1 MTLFFISYLSMD
13 QIIRIKRS
21 YIRGSVPASLEEG
34 EIAINIADKY
44 IYASDETGI
53 VRLYSNATQTNDG
66 LLSSVDK
73 TKLDKIITSGNGDSF
88 LSNSGEYKSIVSSLV
103 LDYAEDLKNFSGVVE
118 ENVIQNIQEA
128 IEGKIPIYIS
138 LNGTIQY
145 LAFAAESDS
154 EIVLSIDSVNSENII
169 SILATINISTRNI
182 TSTVNSQS
190 IYHPIILLNYTDDL
204 KNGNLGESVSQE
216 VSQKL
221 LDAINGGWA
230 CVVKSGNSDILCNLQ
245 KVGDVVTIIME
256 SITKIDT
263 EYFAATTIIGVNT
276 SSNTITYSDSGGLY
290 LVDKDKV
297 LLKDNTTSYTPTS
310 DYNPATK
317 KYVDDKINSNNED
330 NEIIQILNNLYVN
343 YDSGVKTI
351 SQEDYNKLSQY
362 FESEEVVVKFIY
374 PTETNDNSNI
384 TIFRVAFCFLNC
396 ILGFKES
403 DGNIQFSLQYTGVAG
418 YNGTG
423 NVVIAIKPD
432 LNVTITLDTGLL
444 SGISRDAINIST
456 FRLSGD
462 NSNEFSIGIN
472 LLLGGEGNKF
482 LSDNGEYKEISI
494 PDTGDDILL
503 TGYTR
508 STLENDALQLSA
520 TDNVNVAFGKLEKAI
535 IDNEE
540 VTATALTTLNSSLGF
555 TSNGAFSPSNT
566 NIQGKSVTEA
576 LDWICEQIN
585 ILTQALTLNQV

>member
-1 MTLFFISYLSMD
+1 MD

-44 IYASDETGI
+44 IYASDESGI
-53 VRLYSNATQTNDG
+53 IRLYSNATQTNDG

-103 LDYAEDLKNFSGVVE
+103 LDYAEDLKNFSGIVE

-145 LAFAAESDS
+145 LAFAAENDS
-154 EIVLSIDSVNSENII
+154 EIVLSIDSVSSENII

-204 KNGNLGESVSQE
+204 KKGNLGESVSQE

-317 KYVDDKINSNNED
+317 KYVDDRINSNNED
-330 NEIIQILNNLYVN
+330 NEIIQILNNLFIN

-362 FESEEVVVKFIY
+362 FESEEVVKYIY
-374 PTETNDNSNI
+374 PTETDNNENTS
-384 TIFRVAFCFLNC
+384 IFQAGYCFLNC
-396 ILGFKES
+396 IIGLKES
-403 DGNIQFSLQYTGVAG
+403 DGNIQFSLQYIGVIG
-418 YNGTG
+418 YNGTSS
-423 NVVIAIKPD
+423 VMIAINPN
-432 LNVTITLDTGLL
+432 LNVTITLDAVLL
-444 SGISRDAINIST
+444 SGISRDTISIST
-456 FRLSGD
+456 LRFSGD
-462 NSNEFSIGIN
+462 NSNEFSMGID
-472 LLLGGEGNKF
+472 LSLGGEGNKF
-482 LSDNGEYKEISI
+482 LSDNGKYKEISI
-494 PDTGDDILL
+494 PDTGNDILL
-503 TGYTR
+503 TGYQR
-508 STLENDALQLSA
+508 STLENDALQLSE

-535 IDNEE
+535 IDNEK
-540 VTATALTTLNSSLGF
+540 VTTTALTTLNSSLGF
-555 TSNGAFSPSNT
+555 NNGAFSPSNT

>member
-297 LLKDNTTSYTPTS
+297 LLKDNTTSYTPAS

-317 KYVDDKINSNNED
+317 KYVDDKINSNSED

-362 FESEEVVVKFIY
+362 FESEEVIKYIY
-374 PTETNDNSNI
+374 PTEIDNNISNS
-384 TIFRVAFCFLNC
+384 IFLATYG
-396 ILGFKES
+396 ILLDYIIGFKES
-403 DGNIQFSLQYTGVAG
+403 NGNIQFLVQYIGISG

-423 NVVIAIKPD
+423 NIIIAIKPN
-432 LNVTITLDTGLL
+432 LNVTITLDVGFLVSPSNNT
-444 SGISRDAINIST
+444 IIIST
-456 FRLSGD
+456 LTSRFD
-462 NSNEFSIGIN
+462 NNESSNTITFS
-472 LLLGGEGNKF
+472 LGGEGNKF

-503 TGYTR
+503 TGYTK

>member
-297 LLKDNTTSYTPTS
+297 LLKDNTTSYTPAS

-317 KYVDDKINSNNED
+317 KYVDDKINSNSED

-362 FESEEVVVKFIY
+362 FESEEVIKYIY
-374 PTETNDNSNI
+374 PTEIDNNSSNS
-384 TIFRVAFCFLNC
+384 IFLTTYG
-396 ILGFKES
+396 ILLDYIIGFKES
-403 DGNIQFSLQYTGVAG
+403 DGNIQFSLQYTGVAR

-423 NVVIAIKPD
+423 NIIIAIKPD
-432 LNVTITLDTGLL
+432 LNVTITLDIGFLVSPSNNTIIISTL
-444 SGISRDAINIST
+444 ISRFDNNESSNTIT
-456 FRLSGD
+456 FS
-462 NSNEFSIGIN
+462 
-472 LLLGGEGNKF
+472 LGGEGNKF
-482 LSDNGEYKEISI
+482 LSDNGEYKEIPI

-503 TGYTR
+503 TGYTK

>member
-1 MTLFFISYLSMD
+1 MD

-44 IYASDETGI
+44 IYASDESGI
-53 VRLYSNATQTNDG
+53 IRLYSNATQTNDG

-88 LSNSGEYKSIVSSLV
+88 LSNSGEYKSIVSSLI
-103 LDYAEDLKNFSGVVE
+103 LDYAEDLKNFSGIVE

-145 LAFAAESDS
+145 LAFAAENDS
-154 EIVLSIDSVNSENII
+154 EIVLSIDSVSSENII

-204 KNGNLGESVSQE
+204 KKGNLGESVSQE

-297 LLKDNTTSYTPTS
+297 LLKDNTTSYTPIS

-317 KYVDDKINSNNED
+317 KYVDDKINSNSKD
-330 NEIIQILNNLYVN
+330 NEIIQILNNLFIN
-343 YDSGVKTI
+343 YDDVKTI

-362 FESEEVVVKFIY
+362 FESEGVVKYIY
-374 PTETNDNSNI
+374 PTETDNNENI
-384 TIFRVAFCFLNC
+384 SIFQVSYNFLNY

-418 YNGTG
+418 YNGTS
-423 NVVIAIKPD
+423 NVMIAINPN
-432 LNVTITLDTGLL
+432 LNVTITFDTVLL
-444 SGISRDAINIST
+444 STGGISSGEISISAV
-456 FRLSGD
+456 RLGGD
-462 NSNEFSIGIN
+462 NSNESSMGIN
-472 LLLGGEGNKF
+472 LSLGGEGNKF
-482 LSDNGEYKEISI
+482 LSDDGKYKEISI

-503 TGYTR
+503 TGYQR
-508 STLENDALQLSA
+508 SALENDALQLSE

-540 VTATALTTLNSSLGF
+540 VTAATLTTLNSSLGF

>member
-1 MTLFFISYLSMD
+1 MD

-44 IYASDETGI
+44 IYASDDTGI
-53 VRLYSNATQTNDG
+53 IRLYSNATQTNDG

-103 LDYAEDLKNFSGVVE
+103 LDYAEDLKNFSGIVE

-145 LAFAAESDS
+145 LAFAAENDS
-154 EIVLSIDSVNSENII
+154 EIVLSIDSVSSENII

-204 KNGNLGESVSQE
+204 KKGNLGESVSQE

-297 LLKDNTTSYTPTS
+297 LLKDNTTSYTPIS

-317 KYVDDKINSNNED
+317 KYVDDKINSNSKD
-330 NEIIQILNNLYVN
+330 NEIIQILNNLFIN
-343 YDSGVKTI
+343 YDDVKTI

-362 FESEEVVVKFIY
+362 FESEGVVKYIY
-374 PTETNDNSNI
+374 PTETDNNENI
-384 TIFRVAFCFLNC
+384 SIFQVSYNFLNY

-418 YNGTG
+418 YNGTS
-423 NVVIAIKPD
+423 NVMIAINPN
-432 LNVTITLDTGLL
+432 LNVTITFDTVLL
-444 SGISRDAINIST
+444 STGGISSGEISISAV
-456 FRLSGD
+456 RLGGD
-462 NSNEFSIGIN
+462 NSNESSMGIN
-472 LLLGGEGNKF
+472 LSLGGEGNKF
-482 LSDNGEYKEISI
+482 LSDDGKYKEISI

-503 TGYTR
+503 TGYKR
-508 STLENDALQLSA
+508 STLENDALQLSE

-540 VTATALTTLNSSLGF
+540 VTAATLTTLNSSLGF

>member
-1 MTLFFISYLSMD
+1 MD

-44 IYASDETGI
+44 IYASDESGI
-53 VRLYSNATQTNDG
+53 IRLYSNATQTNDG

-103 LDYAEDLKNFSGVVE
+103 LDYAEDLKNFSGIVE

-145 LAFAAESDS
+145 LTFAAESDS
-154 EIVLSIDSVNSENII
+154 EIVLSIDSVSSENII

-204 KNGNLGESVSQE
+204 KNGDLGESVSQE

-245 KVGDVVTIIME
+245 KVRDVVTIIME

-297 LLKDNTTSYTPTS
+297 LLKDNTTSYIPTS

-317 KYVDDKINSNNED
+317 KYVDDKINSNSED
-330 NEIIQILNNLYVN
+330 NEIIQILNKLFIN

-362 FESEEVVVKFIY
+362 FESEEVVKYIY
-374 PTETNDNSNI
+374 PTETDNNENTS
-384 TIFRVAFCFLNC
+384 IFQAGYCFLNC
-396 ILGFKES
+396 IIGLKES
-403 DGNIQFSLQYTGVAG
+403 DGNIQFSLQYIGVIG
-418 YNGTG
+418 YNGTS
-423 NVVIAIKPD
+423 NVMIAINPN
-432 LNVTITLDTGLL
+432 LNVTITLDAVLL
-444 SGISRDAINIST
+444 SGISRDTISIST
-456 FRLSGD
+456 LRFSGD
-462 NSNEFSIGIN
+462 NSNEFSMGID
-472 LLLGGEGNKF
+472 LSLGGEGNKF
-482 LSDNGEYKEISI
+482 LSDNGKYKEISI

-503 TGYTR
+503 TGYQR
-508 STLENDALQLSA
+508 STLENDALQLSE

-540 VTATALTTLNSSLGF
+540 VTTTALTTLNSSLGF
-555 TSNGAFSPSNT
+555 NNGDFSPSNT

>member
-1 MTLFFISYLSMD
+1 MD

-44 IYASDETGI
+44 IYASDESGI
-53 VRLYSNATQTNDG
+53 IRLYSNATQTNDG

-103 LDYAEDLKNFSGVVE
+103 LDYAEDLKNFSGIVE

-145 LAFAAESDS
+145 LAFAAENDS
-154 EIVLSIDSVNSENII
+154 EIVLSIDSVSSENII

-204 KNGNLGESVSQE
+204 KKGNLGESVSQE

-317 KYVDDKINSNNED
+317 KYVDDRINSNSKD
-330 NEIIQILNNLYVN
+330 NEIIQILNNLFIN
-343 YDSGVKTI
+343 YDDVKTI

-362 FESEEVVVKFIY
+362 FESEEVVKYIY
-374 PTETNDNSNI
+374 PTETDNNENI
-384 TIFRVAFCFLNC
+384 SIFQVVYCFLNY

-418 YNGTG
+418 YNGTS
-423 NVVIAIKPD
+423 NVMIAINPN
-432 LNVTITLDTGLL
+432 LNVTITLDAVLL
-444 SGISRDAINIST
+444 SGISRDTISIST
-456 FRLSGD
+456 LRFSGD
-462 NSNEFSIGIN
+462 NSNEFSMGID
-472 LLLGGEGNKF
+472 LSLGGEGNKF
-482 LSDNGEYKEISI
+482 LSDDGKYKEISI
-494 PDTGDDILL
+494 PDTGNDILL
-503 TGYTR
+503 TGYKR
-508 STLENDALQLSA
+508 STLENDALQLSE
-520 TDNVNVAFGKLEKAI
+520 TDNVNVALGKLEKAI
-535 IDNEE
+535 LDNEK
-540 VTATALTTLNSSLGF
+540 VTTTALTTLNSSLGF
-555 TSNGAFSPSNT
+555 NDGAFSPSNT

>member
-297 LLKDNTTSYTPTS
+297 LLKDNTTSYTPTA
-310 DYNPATK
+310 DYNPSTK
-317 KYVDDKINSNNED
+317 KYIDDSVEVISEYTINS
-330 NEIIQILNNLYVN
+330 
-343 YDSGVKTI
+343 KKI
-351 SQEDYNKLSQY
+351 SENP
-362 FESEEVVVKFIY
+362 V
-374 PTETNDNSNI
+374 
-384 TIFRVAFCFLNC
+384 
-396 ILGFKES
+396 
-403 DGNIQFSLQYTGVAG
+403 
-418 YNGTG
+418 
-423 NVVIAIKPD
+423 
-432 LNVTITLDTGLL
+432 
-444 SGISRDAINIST
+444 
-456 FRLSGD
+456 
-462 NSNEFSIGIN
+462 
-472 LLLGGEGNKF
+472 LGG
-482 LSDNGEYKEISI
+482 
-494 PDTGDDILL
+494 GDIIT
-503 TGYTR
+503 TGYQR
-508 STLENDALQLSA
+508 STLENDALEISETDTINSA
-520 TDNVNVAFGKLEKAI
+520 LGKLEKSI

-540 VTATALTTLNSSLGF
+540 VTATALIKLNTSLGF
-555 TSNGAFSPSNT
+555 TENGEFTPTNT
-566 NIQGKSVTEA
+566 NLQGKNVTEA

>member
-1 MTLFFISYLSMD
+1 MD

-44 IYASDETGI
+44 IYASDESGI
-53 VRLYSNATQTNDG
+53 IRLYSNATQTNDG

-103 LDYAEDLKNFSGVVE
+103 LDYAEDLKNFSGIVE

-145 LAFAAESDS
+145 LAFAAENDS
-154 EIVLSIDSVNSENII
+154 EIVLSIDSVSSENII

-204 KNGNLGESVSQE
+204 KKGNLGESVSQE

-230 CVVKSGNSDILCNLQ
+230 CVVKSGNSDVLCNLQ

-317 KYVDDKINSNNED
+317 KYVDDRINSNNED
-330 NEIIQILNNLYVN
+330 NEIIQILNNLFIN

-362 FESEEVVVKFIY
+362 FESEEVVKYIY
-374 PTETNDNSNI
+374 PTETDNNENTS
-384 TIFRVAFCFLNC
+384 IFQAGYCFLNC
-396 ILGFKES
+396 IIGLKES
-403 DGNIQFSLQYTGVAG
+403 DGNIQFSLQYIGVIG
-418 YNGTG
+418 YNGTSS
-423 NVVIAIKPD
+423 VMIAINPN
-432 LNVTITLDTGLL
+432 LNVTITLDAVLL
-444 SGISRDAINIST
+444 SGISRDTISIFT
-456 FRLSGD
+456 LRFSGD
-462 NSNEFSIGIN
+462 NSNEFSMGID
-472 LLLGGEGNKF
+472 LSLGGEGNKF
-482 LSDNGEYKEISI
+482 LSDNGKYKEISI

-503 TGYTR
+503 TGYKR
-508 STLENDALQLSA
+508 STLENDALQLSE
-520 TDNVNVAFGKLEKAI
+520 TDNVNVALGKLEKAI
-535 IDNEE
+535 LDNEK
-540 VTATALTTLNSSLGF
+540 VTTIALTTLNSSLGF
-555 TSNGAFSPSNT
+555 NDGAFSPSNT

>member
-297 LLKDNTTSYTPTS
+297 LLKDNTTSYTPAS

-317 KYVDDKINSNNED
+317 KYVDDKINSNSED

-362 FESEEVVVKFIY
+362 FESEEVIKYIY
-374 PTETNDNSNI
+374 PTEIDNNSSNS
-384 TIFRVAFCFLNC
+384 IFLATYG
-396 ILGFKES
+396 ILLDYIIGFKES
-403 DGNIQFSLQYTGVAG
+403 NGNIQFLVQYIGISG

-423 NVVIAIKPD
+423 NIIIAIKPD
-432 LNVTITLDTGLL
+432 LNVTITLDVGFLVSPSNNT
-444 SGISRDAINIST
+444 IIIST
-456 FRLSGD
+456 LTSRFD
-462 NSNEFSIGIN
+462 NNESSNTITFS
-472 LLLGGEGNKF
+472 LGGEGNKF

>member
-1 MTLFFISYLSMD
+1 MD

-44 IYASDETGI
+44 IYASDDTGI
-53 VRLYSNATQTNDG
+53 IRLYSNATQTNDG

-103 LDYAEDLKNFSGVVE
+103 LDYAEDLKNFSGIVE

-145 LAFAAESDS
+145 LAFAAENDS
-154 EIVLSIDSVNSENII
+154 EIVLSIDSVSSENII

-182 TSTVNSQS
+182 TSIVNSQS

-204 KNGNLGESVSQE
+204 KKGNLGESVSQE

-263 EYFAATTIIGVNT
+263 EYFADTTIIGVNT

-317 KYVDDKINSNNED
+317 KYVDDRINSNSED
-330 NEIIQILNNLYVN
+330 NEIIQILNNLFIN

-362 FESEEVVVKFIY
+362 FESENTVKYIY
-374 PTETNDNSNI
+374 PTETDNNENTS
-384 TIFRVAFCFLNC
+384 IFQLTFCFLNC

-403 DGNIQFSLQYTGVAG
+403 DGNIQFSLQYIGVIE
-418 YNGTG
+418 YNGTS
-423 NVVIAIKPD
+423 NLTIIIEPN
-432 LNVTITLDTGLL
+432 LNVTIIANTALL
-444 SGISRDAINIST
+444 SGISDDTINISIVR
-456 FRLSGD
+456 FGGD
-462 NSNEFSIGIN
+462 NSNEFSRGIN
-472 LLLGGEGNKF
+472 LSSGGEGNKF
-482 LSDNGEYKEISI
+482 LSDDGKYKEISI
-494 PDTGDDILL
+494 PDTGNDILL
-503 TGYTR
+503 TGYQR
-508 STLENDALQLSA
+508 STLENDALQLSE
-520 TDNVNVAFGKLEKAI
+520 TDNVNVALGKLEKAI
-535 IDNEE
+535 LDNEK
-540 VTATALTTLNSSLGF
+540 VTTTALTTLNSSLGF
-555 TSNGAFSPSNT
+555 NDGAFSPSNT

>member
-1 MTLFFISYLSMD
+1 MD

-44 IYASDETGI
+44 IYASDESGI
-53 VRLYSNATQTNDG
+53 IRLYSNATQTNDG

-103 LDYAEDLKNFSGVVE
+103 LDYAEDLKNFSGIVE

-154 EIVLSIDSVNSENII
+154 EIVLSIDSVSSENII

-317 KYVDDKINSNNED
+317 KYVDDRINSNSED
-330 NEIIQILNNLYVN
+330 NEIIQILNKLFIN

-362 FESEEVVVKFIY
+362 FESEEVVKYIY
-374 PTETNDNSNI
+374 PTETDNNENTS
-384 TIFRVAFCFLNC
+384 IFQAGYCFLNC
-396 ILGFKES
+396 IIGLKES
-403 DGNIQFSLQYTGVAG
+403 DGNIQFSLQYIGVIG
-418 YNGTG
+418 YNGTS
-423 NVVIAIKPD
+423 NVMIAINPN
-432 LNVTITLDTGLL
+432 LNVTITLDAVLL
-444 SGISRDAINIST
+444 SGISRDTISIST
-456 FRLSGD
+456 LRFSGD
-462 NSNEFSIGIN
+462 NSNEFSMGID
-472 LLLGGEGNKF
+472 LSLGGEGNKF
-482 LSDNGEYKEISI
+482 LSDNGKYKEISI

-503 TGYTR
+503 TGYQR
-508 STLENDALQLSA
+508 STLENDALQLSE

-535 IDNEE
+535 IDNKE
-540 VTATALTTLNSSLGF
+540 VTTTALTTLNSSLGF
-555 TSNGAFSPSNT
+555 NNGAFSPSNT

>member
-1 MTLFFISYLSMD
+1 MD

-44 IYASDETGI
+44 IYASDDTGI
-53 VRLYSNATQTNDG
+53 IRLYSNATQTNDG

-88 LSNSGEYKSIVSSLV
+88 LSNSGEYKSIVSSLI
-103 LDYAEDLKNFSGVVE
+103 LDYAEDLKNFSGIVE

-145 LAFAAESDS
+145 LAFAAENDS
-154 EIVLSIDSVNSENII
+154 EIVLSIDSVSSENII

-204 KNGNLGESVSQE
+204 KKGNLGESVSQE

-317 KYVDDKINSNNED
+317 KYVDDKINSDSED
-330 NEIIQILNNLYVN
+330 NEIIQILNNLFIN
-343 YDSGVKTI
+343 YDDVKTI

-362 FESEEVVVKFIY
+362 FESEGVVKYIY
-374 PTETNDNSNI
+374 PTETDNNENI
-384 TIFRVAFCFLNC
+384 SIFQVSYNFLNY

-418 YNGTG
+418 YNGTS
-423 NVVIAIKPD
+423 NVMIAINPN
-432 LNVTITLDTGLL
+432 LNVTITFDTVLL
-444 SGISRDAINIST
+444 STGGISSGEISISAV
-456 FRLSGD
+456 RLGGD
-462 NSNEFSIGIN
+462 NSNESSMGIN
-472 LLLGGEGNKF
+472 LSLGGEGNKF
-482 LSDNGEYKEISI
+482 LSDDGKYKEISI

-503 TGYTR
+503 TGYKR
-508 STLENDALQLSA
+508 STLENDALQLSE

-540 VTATALTTLNSSLGF
+540 VTAATLTTLNSSLGF

>member
-1 MTLFFISYLSMD
+1 MD

-44 IYASDETGI
+44 IYASDDTGI
-53 VRLYSNATQTNDG
+53 IRLYSNATQTNDG

-103 LDYAEDLKNFSGVVE
+103 LDYAEDLKNFSGIVE

-145 LAFAAESDS
+145 LAFAAENDS
-154 EIVLSIDSVNSENII
+154 EIVLSIDSVSSENII

-204 KNGNLGESVSQE
+204 KKGNLGESVSQE

-297 LLKDNTTSYTPTS
+297 LLKDNTTSYTPIS

-317 KYVDDKINSNNED
+317 KYVDDRINSNSKD
-330 NEIIQILNNLYVN
+330 NEIIQILNNLFIN
-343 YDSGVKTI
+343 YDDVKTI

-362 FESEEVVVKFIY
+362 FESEGVVKYIY
-374 PTETNDNSNI
+374 PTETDNNENI
-384 TIFRVAFCFLNC
+384 SIFQVSYNFLNY

-418 YNGTG
+418 YNGTS
-423 NVVIAIKPD
+423 NVMIAINPN
-432 LNVTITLDTGLL
+432 LNVTITFDTVLL
-444 SGISRDAINIST
+444 STGGISSGEISISAV
-456 FRLSGD
+456 RLGGD
-462 NSNEFSIGIN
+462 NSNESSMGIN
-472 LLLGGEGNKF
+472 LSLGGEGNKF
-482 LSDNGEYKEISI
+482 LSDDGKYKEISI

-503 TGYTR
+503 TGYKR
-508 STLENDALQLSA
+508 STLENDALQLSE

-540 VTATALTTLNSSLGF
+540 VTAATLTTLNSSLGF

>member
-1 MTLFFISYLSMD
+1 MD

-44 IYASDETGI
+44 IYASDESGI
-53 VRLYSNATQTNDG
+53 IRLYSNATQTNDG

-103 LDYAEDLKNFSGVVE
+103 LDYAEDLKNFSGIVE

-145 LAFAAESDS
+145 LAFAAESDF
-154 EIVLSIDSVNSENII
+154 EIVLSIDSVSSENII

-204 KNGNLGESVSQE
+204 KKGNLGESVSQE

-263 EYFAATTIIGVNT
+263 EYFAATTIIGINT

-317 KYVDDKINSNNED
+317 KYVDDRINSNNED
-330 NEIIQILNNLYVN
+330 NEIIQILNKLFIN

-362 FESEEVVVKFIY
+362 FESEEVVKYIY
-374 PTETNDNSNI
+374 PTETDNNENTS
-384 TIFRVAFCFLNC
+384 IFQAGYCFLNC
-396 ILGFKES
+396 IIGLKES
-403 DGNIQFSLQYTGVAG
+403 DGNIQFSLQYIGVIG
-418 YNGTG
+418 YNGTSSVMITI
-423 NVVIAIKPD
+423 NPN
-432 LNVTITLDTGLL
+432 LNVTITLDAVLL
-444 SGISRDAINIST
+444 SGISHDTISIVT
-456 FRLSGD
+456 LRFSGD
-462 NSNEFSIGIN
+462 NSNEFSMGID
-472 LLLGGEGNKF
+472 LSLGGEGNKF
-482 LSDNGEYKEISI
+482 LSDNGKYKEISI

-503 TGYTR
+503 TGYQR
-508 STLENDALQLSA
+508 STLENDALQLSE

-540 VTATALTTLNSSLGF
+540 VTTTALTTLNSSLGF
-555 TSNGAFSPSNT
+555 NNGDFSPSNT

>member
-1 MTLFFISYLSMD
+1 MD

-44 IYASDETGI
+44 IYASDESGI
-53 VRLYSNATQTNDG
+53 IRLYSNATQTNDG

-88 LSNSGEYKSIVSSLV
+88 LSNSGEYKSIVSSLI
-103 LDYAEDLKNFSGVVE
+103 LDYAEDLKNFSGIVE

-145 LAFAAESDS
+145 LAFAAENDS
-154 EIVLSIDSVNSENII
+154 EIVLSIDSVSSENII

-204 KNGNLGESVSQE
+204 KKGNLGESVSQE

-297 LLKDNTTSYTPTS
+297 LLKDNTTSYTPIS

-317 KYVDDKINSNNED
+317 KYVDDKINSNSKD
-330 NEIIQILNNLYVN
+330 NEIIQILNNLFIN
-343 YDSGVKTI
+343 YDDVKTI

-362 FESEEVVVKFIY
+362 FESEGVVKYIY
-374 PTETNDNSNI
+374 PTETDNNENI
-384 TIFRVAFCFLNC
+384 SIFQVSYNFLNY

-418 YNGTG
+418 YNGTS
-423 NVVIAIKPD
+423 NVMIAINPN
-432 LNVTITLDTGLL
+432 LNVTITFDTVLL
-444 SGISRDAINIST
+444 STGGISSGEISISAV
-456 FRLSGD
+456 RLGGD
-462 NSNEFSIGIN
+462 NSNESSMGIN
-472 LLLGGEGNKF
+472 LSLGGEGNKF
-482 LSDNGEYKEISI
+482 LSDDGKYKEISI

-503 TGYTR
+503 TGYQR
-508 STLENDALQLSA
+508 STLENDALQLSE

-540 VTATALTTLNSSLGF
+540 VTAATLTTLNSSLGF

>member
-1 MTLFFISYLSMD
+1 MD

-44 IYASDETGI
+44 IYASDESGI
-53 VRLYSNATQTNDG
+53 IRLYSNATQTNDG

-103 LDYAEDLKNFSGVVE
+103 LDYAEDLKNFSGIVE

-154 EIVLSIDSVNSENII
+154 EIVLSIDSVSSENII

-204 KNGNLGESVSQE
+204 KKGNLGESVSQE

-297 LLKDNTTSYTPTS
+297 LLKDNTTSYTPIS

-317 KYVDDKINSNNED
+317 KYVDDKINSNSKD
-330 NEIIQILNNLYVN
+330 NEIIQILNNLFIN
-343 YDSGVKTI
+343 YDDVKTI

-362 FESEEVVVKFIY
+362 FESEGVVKYIY
-374 PTETNDNSNI
+374 PTETDNNENI
-384 TIFRVAFCFLNC
+384 SIFQVSYNFLNY

-418 YNGTG
+418 YNGTS
-423 NVVIAIKPD
+423 NVMIAINPN
-432 LNVTITLDTGLL
+432 LNVTITFDTVLL
-444 SGISRDAINIST
+444 STGGISSGEISISAV
-456 FRLSGD
+456 RLGGD
-462 NSNEFSIGIN
+462 NSNESSMGIN
-472 LLLGGEGNKF
+472 LSLGGEGNKF
-482 LSDNGEYKEISI
+482 LSDDGKYKEISI

-503 TGYTR
+503 TGYKR
-508 STLENDALQLSA
+508 STLENDALQLSE

-540 VTATALTTLNSSLGF
+540 VTAATLTTLNSSLGF

>member
-1 MTLFFISYLSMD
+1 MTLFFILYLSMD

-44 IYASDETGI
+44 IYASDENGI

-145 LAFAAESDS
+145 LAFAAENDS

-182 TSTVNSQS
+182 TSIVNSQS

-245 KVGDVVTIIME
+245 KVGNVVTIIME

-297 LLKDNTTSYTPTS
+297 LLKDNTTSYTPAS

-317 KYVDDKINSNNED
+317 KYVDDKINSNSED
-330 NEIIQILNNLYVN
+330 AEIIQILTNLCIN
-343 YDSGVKTI
+343 YENVKTI
-351 SQEDYNKLSQY
+351 SQEDYNKLSRY
-362 FESEEVVVKFIY
+362 FESEEIVKYIY
-374 PTETNDNSNI
+374 PTEIDNNSSNS
-384 TIFRVAFCFLNC
+384 IFLATYS
-396 ILGFKES
+396 ILDYIIGFKES
-403 DGNIQFSLQYTGVAG
+403 NGNIQFSVQYIGISE

-423 NVVIAIKPD
+423 NIIIAIKPD
-432 LNVTITLDTGLL
+432 LNVTITLEIGFLVSPSNNT
-444 SGISRDAINIST
+444 IIIST
-456 FRLSGD
+456 LTSRFD
-462 NSNEFSIGIN
+462 NSESSNAITFS
-472 LLLGGEGNKF
+472 LGGEGNKF
-482 LSDNGEYKEISI
+482 LSDNGEYKEISV

-503 TGYTR
+503 TGYTK
-508 STLENDALQLSA
+508 STLENDALQLSE
-520 TDNVNVAFGKLEKAI
+520 TDNVNVALGKLEKAI
-535 IDNEE
+535 SDNEE
-540 VTATALTTLNSSLGF
+540 VTSTALTTLNSSLGF
-555 TSNGAFSPSNT
+555 ASNGAFSPSNT
-566 NIQGKSVTEA
+566 NIQGKNVTEA

>member
-1 MTLFFISYLSMD
+1 MD

-44 IYASDETGI
+44 IYASDESGI
-53 VRLYSNATQTNDG
+53 IRLYSNATQTNDG

-103 LDYAEDLKNFSGVVE
+103 LDYAEDLKNFSGIVE

-154 EIVLSIDSVNSENII
+154 EIVLSIDSVSSENII

-245 KVGDVVTIIME
+245 KVGDVVTITME

-317 KYVDDKINSNNED
+317 KYVDDRINSNNED

-343 YDSGVKTI
+343 YGSNDVKTI

-362 FESEEVVVKFIY
+362 LESENTFKYIY
-374 PTETNDNSNI
+374 PTKVDNDNSQ
-384 TIFRVAFCFLNC
+384 IFQVAYSSLNC
-396 ILGFKES
+396 IIGFKES
-403 DGNIQFSLQYTGVAG
+403 DGNIQFSLQYTGVIG
-418 YNGTG
+418 YNGTS
-423 NVVIAIKPD
+423 NVMIVIEPD
-432 LNVTITLDTGLL
+432 LNVTITLDTVLL
-444 SGISRDAINIST
+444 STGSISSGEISISAL
-456 FRLSGD
+456 RLSGD
-462 NSNEFSIGIN
+462 NSNELSMGIN
-472 LLLGGEGNKF
+472 LSSGGKGNKF
-482 LSDNGEYKEISI
+482 LSDDGKYKEISI
-494 PDTGDDILL
+494 PDTGNDILL
-503 TGYTR
+503 TGYQR
-508 STLENDALQLSA
+508 STLENDALQLSE

-540 VTATALTTLNSSLGF
+540 VIAATLTTLNSSLGF

>member
-1 MTLFFISYLSMD
+1 MD

-44 IYASDETGI
+44 IYASDDTGI
-53 VRLYSNATQTNDG
+53 IRLYSNATQTNDG

-88 LSNSGEYKSIVSSLV
+88 LSNSGEYKSIVSSLI
-103 LDYAEDLKNFSGVVE
+103 LDYAEDLKNFSGIVE

-154 EIVLSIDSVNSENII
+154 EIVLSIDSVSSENII

-204 KNGNLGESVSQE
+204 KKGNLGESVSQE

-317 KYVDDKINSNNED
+317 KYVDDRINSNSED
-330 NEIIQILNNLYVN
+330 NEIIQILNNLFIN
-343 YDSGVKTI
+343 YDNVKTI

-362 FESEEVVVKFIY
+362 LESENTVKYIY
-374 PTETNDNSNI
+374 PTETDNNDIS
-384 TIFRVAFCFLNC
+384 IFQISYNFLNY

-418 YNGTG
+418 YNGTS
-423 NVVIAIKPD
+423 NVMIAINPN
-432 LNVTITLDTGLL
+432 LNVTITFDTVLL
-444 SGISRDAINIST
+444 STGGISSGEISISAV
-456 FRLSGD
+456 RLSGD
-462 NSNEFSIGIN
+462 NSNESSIGIN
-472 LLLGGEGNKF
+472 LSLGGEGNKF
-482 LSDNGEYKEISI
+482 LSDDGKYKEISI

-503 TGYTR
+503 TGYKR
-508 STLENDALQLSA
+508 STLENDALQLSE

-540 VTATALTTLNSSLGF
+540 VTAATLTTLNSSLGF

>member
-1 MTLFFISYLSMD
+1 MTLFFILYLSMD

-44 IYASDETGI
+44 IYASDENGI

-297 LLKDNTTSYTPTS
+297 LLKDNTTSYTPAS

-317 KYVDDKINSNNED
+317 KYVDDKINSNSED
-330 NEIIQILNNLYVN
+330 AEIIQILTNLCIN
-343 YDSGVKTI
+343 YENVKTI
-351 SQEDYNKLSQY
+351 SQEDYNKLSRY
-362 FESEEVVVKFIY
+362 FESEEIVKYIY
-374 PTETNDNSNI
+374 PTEIDNNSSNS
-384 TIFRVAFCFLNC
+384 IFLATYS
-396 ILGFKES
+396 ILDYIIGFKES
-403 DGNIQFSLQYTGVAG
+403 NGNIQFSVQYIGISG

-423 NVVIAIKPD
+423 NIIIAIKPD
-432 LNVTITLDTGLL
+432 LNVTITLEIGFLVSPSNNT
-444 SGISRDAINIST
+444 IIIST
-456 FRLSGD
+456 LTSRFD
-462 NSNEFSIGIN
+462 NSESSNTITFS
-472 LLLGGEGNKF
+472 LGGEGNKF

-503 TGYTR
+503 TGYTK
-508 STLENDALQLSA
+508 STLENDALQLSE
-520 TDNVNVAFGKLEKAI
+520 TDNVNVALGKLEKAI
-535 IDNEE
+535 SDNEE
-540 VTATALTTLNSSLGF
+540 VTAAALTTLNSSLGF
-555 TSNGAFSPSNT
+555 ASNGAFSPSNT
-566 NIQGKSVTEA
+566 NIQGKNVTEA

>member
-1 MTLFFISYLSMD
+1 MD

-44 IYASDETGI
+44 IYASDESGI
-53 VRLYSNATQTNDG
+53 IRLYSNATQTNDG

-103 LDYAEDLKNFSGVVE
+103 LDYAEDLKNFSGIVE

-154 EIVLSIDSVNSENII
+154 EIVLSIDSVSSENII

-317 KYVDDKINSNNED
+317 KYVDDRINSNSED
-330 NEIIQILNNLYVN
+330 NEIIQILNKLFIN

-362 FESEEVVVKFIY
+362 FESEEVVKYIY
-374 PTETNDNSNI
+374 PTETDNNENTS
-384 TIFRVAFCFLNC
+384 IFQAGYCFLNC
-396 ILGFKES
+396 IIGLKES
-403 DGNIQFSLQYTGVAG
+403 DGNIQFSLQYIGVIG
-418 YNGTG
+418 YNGTS
-423 NVVIAIKPD
+423 NVMIAINPN
-432 LNVTITLDTGLL
+432 LNVTITLDAVLL
-444 SGISRDAINIST
+444 SGISRDTISIST
-456 FRLSGD
+456 LRFSGD
-462 NSNEFSIGIN
+462 NSNEFSMGID
-472 LLLGGEGNKF
+472 LSLGGEGNKF
-482 LSDNGEYKEISI
+482 LSDNGKYKEISI

-503 TGYTR
+503 TGYQR
-508 STLENDALQLSA
+508 STLENDALQLSE

-540 VTATALTTLNSSLGF
+540 VTTTALTTLNSSLGF
-555 TSNGAFSPSNT
+555 NNGAFSPSNT

>member
-1 MTLFFISYLSMD
+1 MD

-44 IYASDETGI
+44 IYASDDTGI
-53 VRLYSNATQTNDG
+53 IRLYSNATQTNDG

-103 LDYAEDLKNFSGVVE
+103 LDYAEDLKNFSGIVE

-145 LAFAAESDS
+145 LAFAAENDS
-154 EIVLSIDSVNSENII
+154 EIVLSIDSVSSENII

-204 KNGNLGESVSQE
+204 KKGNLGESVSQE

-317 KYVDDKINSNNED
+317 KYVDDRINSNSED

-362 FESEEVVVKFIY
+362 FESENTVKYIY
-374 PTETNDNSNI
+374 PTETDNNENTS
-384 TIFRVAFCFLNC
+384 IFQLTFCFLNC

-403 DGNIQFSLQYTGVAG
+403 DGNIQFSLQYIGVIE
-418 YNGTG
+418 YNGTS
-423 NVVIAIKPD
+423 NLTIIIEPN
-432 LNVTITLDTGLL
+432 LNVTIIANTALL
-444 SGISRDAINIST
+444 SGISDDTINISIVR
-456 FRLSGD
+456 FGGD
-462 NSNEFSIGIN
+462 NSNEFSRGIN
-472 LLLGGEGNKF
+472 LSSGGEGNKF
-482 LSDNGEYKEISI
+482 LSDDGKYKEISI
-494 PDTGDDILL
+494 PDTGNDILL
-503 TGYTR
+503 TGYKR
-508 STLENDALQLSA
+508 STLENDALQLSE
-520 TDNVNVAFGKLEKAI
+520 TDNVNVALGKLEKAI
-535 IDNEE
+535 LDNEK
-540 VTATALTTLNSSLGF
+540 VTTTALTTLNSSLGF
-555 TSNGAFSPSNT
+555 NDGAFSPSNT

>member
-53 VRLYSNATQTNDG
+53 IRLYSNATQTNDG

-154 EIVLSIDSVNSENII
+154 EIVLSIDSVNSENIV

-204 KNGNLGESVSQE
+204 KNGNLGESVSPK

-330 NEIIQILNNLYVN
+330 NEIIQILTNLCIN
-343 YDSGVKTI
+343 YENVKTI

-362 FESEEVVVKFIY
+362 LESEEVVKYIY
-374 PTETNDNSNI
+374 PTEIDNNSSNS
-384 TIFRVAFCFLNC
+384 IFQAAYS
-396 ILGFKES
+396 ILDYIIGFKES
-403 DGNIQFSLQYTGVAG
+403 DGNIQFSLQYTGVIG

-423 NVVIAIKPD
+423 NIIIVIKPD
-432 LNVTITLDTGLL
+432 LSVTIIFDIGFLVSPSNNTIIISTLTSRFDNNESSNTITL
-444 SGISRDAINIST
+444 S
-456 FRLSGD
+456 
-462 NSNEFSIGIN
+462 
-472 LLLGGEGNKF
+472 LGGEGNKF
-482 LSDNGEYKEISI
+482 LSDDGKYKEISV

-555 TSNGAFSPSNT
+555 TSNGVFSPSNT